1 MRTVYYKQ
9 VYNKCRSWWPFIG
22 FALFTL
28 KTVCSYKAKGKIS
41 EKNYFWNHSMDF
53 EVSLKL
59 KLCLIELILVYN
71 RIFVFVWLK
80 EHGKIAV
87 DTCLWWETTECGP
100 NPTICI
106 AYIVFVAFL
115 NIFNPPMNST
125 FIFHCLC
132 NIQMCV
138 DLQTTFVR
146 MNPCYD
152 HDTDEHI
159 LPSILFE
166 YGISKIISN
175 PFSGISNFGFNKW
188 LNME

>member
-80 EHGKIAV
+80 E
-87 DTCLWWETTECGP
+87 TWENCCGYVSLVRDNGMWP
-100 NPTICI
+100 QSNHMHCVHCI
-106 AYIVFVAFL
+106 RRFLEYIQ
-115 NIFNPPMNST
+115 S
-125 FIFHCLC
+125 
-132 NIQMCV
+132 
-138 DLQTTFVR
+138 
-146 MNPCYD
+146 
-152 HDTDEHI
+152 TDEFNIHFS
-159 LPSILFE
+159 LSMQYSNVRGFADDLCTNESMLWPRHWRTYPSEYIIWIWNFKDYFE
-166 YGISKIISN
+166 
-175 PFSGISNFGFNKW
+175 PFFRDFNFW
-188 LNME
+188 I